1 MAKGFTYKS
10 YNFVNKDPIID
21 AMVAPMAL
29 ATASFNQGARI
40 VSEPHPVGQNR

>member
-21 AMVAPMAL
+21 EVRTVFQDAGVD
-29 ATASFNQGARI
+29 
-40 VSEPHPVGQNR
+40 